1 MINISEL
8 VQGAGW
14 KNFMKYLYGWGAT
27 LVIVG
32 ALFKL
37 QHWKGAGTMLTIGMT
52 VEAFIFFFS
61 AFEPIHEEVDWTL
74 VYPEL
79 AGMHDDEE
87 LSAYRSKAGGGGIS
101 KEDLAELMQAFAGS
115 NGGGKYSRYRDDDW
129 DDDDDEPKKSKETVA
144 PAQVAASG
152 SNAGLVFSQKFDE
165 MLESAEIG
173 PELFAKVSKGL
184 QNLSNS
190 AAEITSI
197 SSAAEA
203 SENLANTFNSVND
216 QMREETNLLSSNYG
230 GLKESVNIL
239 SESYQRAANHM
250 EDSGTGFVEQIQKT
264 GDEFK
269 EMILSSGQ
277 NVVNDVNG
285 SASGLMETYNDLAT
299 KMNTDLEGMS
309 MNNKTYQEQLG
320 ILNKNIEALNAVHE
334 MNLQMVNGQMD
345 ESKEIYSG
353 MSELT
358 TNLKDSIESTREY
371 KAQVDHLNKN
381 LETLNEV
388 YGNMLSALDVVK

>member
-1 MINISEL
+1 MINISEI

-27 LVIVG
+27 LVITG

-87 LSAYRSKAGGGGIS
+87 LSAYRSKTSGGGIS
-101 KEDLAELMQAFAGS
+101 KEDLAELMQTFAGS
-115 NGGGKYSRYRDDDW
+115 GGGKYSRYRDDDW
-129 DDDDDEPKKSKETVA
+129 DDDDDEPKKSKQTAVT
-144 PAQVAASG
+144 AQVATG
-152 SNAGLVFSQKFDE
+152 SNAGLIFSQKFDE
-165 MLESAEIG
+165 MLENAEIG
-173 PELFAKVSKGL
+173 PELFEKVSKGL

-190 AAEITSI
+190 ASEMTSFAT
-197 SSAAEA
+197 AAKA
-203 SENLANTFNSVND
+203 SENLASTFNSVND
-216 QMREETNLLSSNYG
+216 QMREETDALTNNYG
-230 GLKESVNIL
+230 GLKESVTIL

-250 EDSGTGFVEQIQKT
+250 EDSGNSFVEQLQST
-264 GDEFK
+264 GTEFK
-269 EMILSSGQ
+269 EMIINSGQ
-277 NVVNDVNG
+277 NVVGDING
-285 SASGLMETYNDLAT
+285 SASGLIETYNELAN

-309 MNNKTYQEQLG
+309 LNNKSYQEQLG

-334 MNLQMVNGQMD
+334 MNLQMVNDQMN
-345 ESKEIYSG
+345 ESKEVYGGI
-353 MSELT
+353 SELT
-358 TNLKDSIESTREY
+358 SNLKDSIVATKEY
-371 KAQVDHLNKN
+371 KEQVNQLNQN
-381 LETLNEV
+381 LQSLNEV